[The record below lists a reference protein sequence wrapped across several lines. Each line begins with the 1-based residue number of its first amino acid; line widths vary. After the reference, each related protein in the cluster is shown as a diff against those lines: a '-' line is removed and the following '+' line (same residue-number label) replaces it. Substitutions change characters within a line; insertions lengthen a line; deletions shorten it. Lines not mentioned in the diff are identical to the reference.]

1 MYSPAFHTALIDSRI
16 EDLRRSRG
24 TSIHSRRARRHRSPR
39 AFSLSAMPHRGV
51 LGQAPSPTSGQR
63 S

>member
-24 TSIHSRRARRHRSPR
+24 TSIHPRRTRGRRNPR
-39 AFSLSAMPHRGV
+39 AFALSAMPSLGV
-51 LGQAPSPTSGQR
+51 FGQAPSATAGRQ
-63 S
+63 